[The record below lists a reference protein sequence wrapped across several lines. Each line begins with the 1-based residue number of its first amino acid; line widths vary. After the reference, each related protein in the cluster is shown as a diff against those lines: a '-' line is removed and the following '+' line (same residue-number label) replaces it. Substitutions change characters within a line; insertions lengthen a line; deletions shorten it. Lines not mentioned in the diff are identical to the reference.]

1 MISSCD
7 GFLFLCILYRHVI
20 GSLAVSGEVSF
31 CFYVFFINPET
42 LGVVERFP
50 VFFAFGHYSFCGST
64 GKNVWSISS
73 FS

>member
-20 GSLAVSGEVSF
+20 SLLTVSGE
-31 CFYVFFINPET
+31 ET

-50 VFFAFGHYSFCGST
+50 VFFAFGHIILFAAQRV
-64 GKNVWSISS
+64 KNVCSISS
-73 FS
+73 FSWVLF